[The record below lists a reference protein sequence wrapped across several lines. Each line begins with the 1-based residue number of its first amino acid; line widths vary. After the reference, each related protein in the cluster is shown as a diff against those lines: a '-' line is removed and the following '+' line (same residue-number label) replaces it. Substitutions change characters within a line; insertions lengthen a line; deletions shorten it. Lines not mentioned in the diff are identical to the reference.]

1 MSRRLL
7 TPSLQYAICTLAALL
22 VGLPLVNVVLGGFK
36 STGQLMQQPVGW
48 PDPVHPENYTRIL
61 GAASFWQQ
69 FLNSTLVT
77 ALTVGLVLACAS
89 GAAFVFARLAF
100 RGRDVLFNLFTIGL
114 LFPLSVA
121 ILPLFIQLRQLG
133 LIDSL
138 MGVALPQVAFL
149 LPTSILLLRNF
160 FRAVP
165 GELEDAAYIDGC
177 GPLGFLWRVL
187 LPLSL
192 PALAIVAVLAMVNS
206 WNQFL
211 LPLIVLNRDSLFTLP
226 LGVMQFQGQ
235 YGNDIAL
242 VMAYLVIAM
251 VPAVG
256 FYLVAERYLV
266 AGLTAGAVKE

>member
-1 MSRRLL
+1 MPRLL
-7 TPSLQYAICTLAALL
+7 APSLQYAICSLAALL
-22 VGLPLVNVVLGGFK
+22 VALPLVNVILGGFK
-36 STGQLMQQPVGW
+36 STGQLVQQPVGW
-48 PDPVHPENYTRIL
+48 PDPIHPENYTRVL

-77 ALTVGLVLACAS
+77 TLTVALVLVCAS

-100 RGRDVLFNLFTIGL
+100 RGRDLLFNVFTIGL

-138 MGVALPQVAFL
+138 LGVALPQVAFL

-160 FRAVP
+160 FRAIP

-177 GPLGFLWRVL
+177 GPIGFLWRVL

-192 PALAIVAVLAMVNS
+192 PALAIVSVLAMVSS

-211 LPLIVLNRDSLFTLP
+211 LPLIVLNNDALFTLP

-242 VMAYLVIAM
+242 VMAFLVIAM
-251 VPAVG
+251 VPAVA
-256 FYLVAERYLV
+256 FYMVAERYLV
-266 AGLTAGAVKE
+266 AGLTAGALKE